1 MSLPLIYIFHPYI
14 RYIYNYYIVH
24 IRLCKRSSAS
34 FPRTSPIINLSG
46 RIRRAARISSPI
58 PIAPAPSA
66 LASLVSIRTRFS
78 MWFNCSSAASSIVIT
93 RSPGGINSESAFKKV
108 VFPAPVPPLTKML
121 YRAATSVFKRS
132 AASGEILP

>member
-34 FPRTSPIINLSG
+34 FPRTSPTIILSG
-46 RIRRAARISSPI
+46 RMRSAARISSPI
-58 PIAPAPSA
+58 PMAPAPSA
-66 LASLVSIRTRFS
+66 FASLVSNLTRFS
-78 MWFNCSSAASSIVIT
+78 IWLNCSSAASSIVIT
-93 RSPGGINSESAFKKV
+93 RSPDGINSESAFKSV

-121 YRAATSVFKRS
+121 
-132 AASGEILP
+132 